1 MSQIDIKWYQGGK
14 ISKKFF
20 IVAGGTGGHV
30 FPAEQIARDLLKKD
44 ISIIWIG
51 TARGPEKN
59 ICKKLGIKFIEYDL
73 VGFRGKGLINK
84 LSSVQ
89 KLFRSGLKFF
99 FKYRVFSSCLL
110 YTSDAADE

>member
-1 MSQIDIKWYQGGK
+1 M
-14 ISKKFF
+14 KFL
-20 IVAGGTGGHV
+20 IVAAKPGGHV

-73 VGFRGKGLINK
+73 EGFRGKGLINK
-84 LSSVQ
+84 FSSVL

-99 FKYRVFSSCLL
+99 FKFTFFSI
-110 YTSDAADE
+110 

>member
-1 MSQIDIKWYQGGK
+1 M
-14 ISKKFF
+14 
-20 IVAGGTGGHV
+20 VAGGTGGHV

-73 VGFRGKGLINK
+73 
-84 LSSVQ
+84 
-89 KLFRSGLKFF
+89 
-99 FKYRVFSSCLL
+99 
-110 YTSDAADE
+110 E